1 MNRSPE
7 LADILLHKARGDAW
21 MLNKVLDEPGAPPW
35 AVGFHAQQAV
45 EKAIK
50 SALAAHSIEYPR
62 THNLALLVDLLAH
75 GGLRLPPDAEELPR
89 LTPFG
94 ALLRYDD
101 DSQAA
106 APAPAVDKTWMG
118 ECVRRTL
125 QWAHEMI
132 ARGRSL

>member
-7 LADILLHKARGDAW
+7 LADILLHKAQGDAW
-21 MLNKVLDEPGAPPW
+21 MLNKVLGEPGAPPW
-35 AVGFHAQQAV
+35 GLGFHAQQAA

-50 SALAAHSIEYPR
+50 SVLAAHSIEYPR
-62 THNLALLVDLLAH
+62 THNLALLVDLLAQ

-101 DSQAA
+101 HSEVDE
-106 APAPAVDKTWMG
+106 PAPAVDKTWMR
-118 ECVRRTL
+118 ECVGRTL
-125 QWAHEMI
+125 QWASEMI
-132 ARGRSL
+132 AQRRSP

>member
-7 LADILLHKARGDAW
+7 LAEILLRKAQGDAW
-21 MLNKVLDEPGAPPW
+21 MLNRALDEPTAPPW
-35 AVGFHAQQAV
+35 ALGFHAQQAV

-50 SALAAHSIEYPR
+50 SVLAAHSMEYPR
-62 THNLALLVDLLAH
+62 THNLALLVDLLTD
-75 GGLRLPPDAEELPR
+75 GGVPLPPDAQELPL

-101 DSQAA
+101 HSEADESGPAA
-106 APAPAVDKTWMG
+106 DKTWMG

-125 QWAHEMI
+125 QWAHEII
-132 ARGRSL
+132 AQRRSQ